1 MTISRRDLLTYSS
14 VGAVGMLLAL
24 PTAREAI
31 AEVPLSGVQ
40 VPGVYRFKIGSFEIT
55 VVSDG
60 TISFPPE
67 VLWPEVNKDERDA
80 VLGSDFTSTETV
92 VLQTNVLVVNTGD
105 HIVLID
111 AGSRGK
117 VMPTAGKFLSNLA
130 VAGVKPEQVDIVLVT
145 HAHPDHL
152 WGVTDAMD
160 KERTF
165 VNAEYVFCEDELNFW
180 RMPNHPFE
188 TDANRSFIWR
198 RNTYNFEAIDD
209 RIRTIKAGG
218 EVTPGI
224 VTMSTPGHTPGHVS
238 VHIASEGEEL
248 VCTGDVVGNRA
259 VGFQHPDWRGGF
271 DLDLDQGVKTRRSFL
286 DSAASKKV
294 LVASYH
300 LPFPG
305 LGHVAREGTAYR
317 WIQADWMWDF

>member
-1 MTISRRDLLTYSS
+1 MLISRRDLLIYSS
-14 VGAVGMLLAL
+14 VAAAGALSPVPRSG
-24 PTAREAI
+24 TAMARAP
-31 AEVPLSGVQ
+31 ASGVQ
-40 VPGVYRFKIGSFEIT
+40 APGVYRFKLGSFEIT

-60 TISFPPE
+60 VISFAPSQ
-67 VLWPEVNKDERDA
+67 LWPEQTGEELDA
-80 VLGSDFTSTETV
+80 VLGGDFTPTTLV
-92 VLQTNVLVVNTGD
+92 ILQTNVLLVNTGD
-105 HIVLID
+105 RLVLVD

-117 VMPTAGKFLSNLA
+117 FMPTANRLLANLTA
-130 VAGVKPEQVDIVLVT
+130 AGVGPEQVDIVLIT

-152 WGVTDAMD
+152 WGVTDLVD

-165 VNAEYVFCEDELNFW
+165 PNAEYVFCEDEVNFW

-188 TDANRSFIWR
+188 TDANWSFVWR

-209 RIRTIKAGG
+209 RIRTVKPGG
-218 EVTPGI
+218 EVAPGI
-224 VTMSTPGHTPGHVS
+224 ATMGTPGHTPGHVS
-238 VHIASEGEEL
+238 VHVESGGEEL
-248 VCTGDVVGNRA
+248 VCTGDVIGNRA
-259 VGFQHPDWRGGF
+259 VAFQHPDWRGGF

-286 DSAASKKV
+286 DNVASSKV

-317 WIQADWMWDF
+317 WVPADWRWDL